1 VSARLPALALAVLV
15 AGLALHNTVM
25 AELWEAG
32 VRGTALDV
40 VAAWKEVLLAGAL
53 VAALVA
59 AGRLPGVTTADLLAV
74 AYAAVVLL
82 YWLLP
87 QGWLGGEATARGE
100 LLALRHHLLPVAA
113 YALGRL
119 LVLTIADRRRLELT
133 LVAVAGLVA
142 AWGLVDVYAIPLQWW
157 RDSGAPGW
165 FAEQLDL
172 TYEGLSGLPENWVLN
187 TGEED
192 NPMRRLVSTFL
203 SPLATAYV
211 LVVVLLLV
219 VARRPTLR
227 TAAIAVLLY
236 AGLLW
241 THTRAAYL
249 ALAGGL
255 VVLAILTR
263 RWWPALVAAASLA
276 VGVVFVETFPT
287 IGPSTSYTQEELEF
301 LREQGSE
308 SPSESEDPLAADESS
323 IASHWRNLRD
333 GVETVLEHPQGYG
346 LGNAGVTAKRTGVRI
361 RAGESTYT
369 ELGVDAG
376 LAGALLFIAWCLAL
390 LIALRRRP
398 GLCAVFAAVLALALQ
413 SDVIGIHWLAVVVFA
428 LAGLAVGATARR
440 EAQA

>member
-1 VSARLPALALAVLV
+1 VSARLPALALAVLA
-15 AGLALHNTVM
+15 AGLALHNLVM

-40 VAAWKEVLLAGAL
+40 VAAWKEVLLAAGLLGAL
-53 VAALVA
+53 VAAR
-59 AGRLPGVTTADLLAV
+59 RLPRVIAADLLAL
-74 AYAAVVLL
+74 AYAALVLV

-87 QGWLGGEATARGE
+87 QEWLGGEATARGE

-119 LVLTIADRRRLELT
+119 LVLTVADRRTLELT
-133 LVAVAGLVA
+133 LVAVAGVVA
-142 AWGLVDVYAIPLQWW
+142 VWGLVDVYAIPLQWW

-165 FAEQLDL
+165 FGEQLDL
-172 TYEGLSGLPENWVLN
+172 TYKGLSGLPENWVLN

-192 NPMRRLVSTFL
+192 NPLRRLVSTFL

-211 LVVVLLLV
+211 LVVVVLLV
-219 VARRPTLR
+219 VARRPTR
-227 TAAIAVLLY
+227 FTGAIALILY

-255 VVLAILTR
+255 VVLAALTR
-263 RWWPALVAAASLA
+263 RWWLALAAVVSLA
-276 VGVVFVETFPT
+276 VGVAFVEAFPAM
-287 IGPSTSYTQEELEF
+287 GPSTSYTQAELEF
-301 LREQGSE
+301 LREQGAE
-308 SPSESEDPLAADESS
+308 SPAESEDPLAADESS

-333 GVETVLEHPQGYG
+333 GVETVLEHPHGYG
-346 LGNAGVTAKRTGVRI
+346 LGNAGVSAKRTDVRI

-376 LAGALLFIAWCLAL
+376 LAAALLFVAWCLAL
-390 LIALRRRP
+390 LVALRRRV
-398 GLCAVFAAVLALALQ
+398 GLCAAFAAVLALGLQ

-428 LAGLAVGATARR
+428 LAGVAVKDTAR
-440 EAQA
+440 ETAQA